1 MYKVTFKFEN
11 SEDITV
17 FAAFGENLL
26 EVARKTN
33 VAIDAPC
40 NGNAACG
47 KCRVKLVK
55 GELESERT
63 RHISQEEYD
72 QGWRLSCISKI
83 AGDVEVL
90 VPDIASAY
98 RSRMKVADLGSAEE
112 IRIFEKTEQDI
123 SEAGIKFKN
132 DLEVI
137 RVTMNPPSLDDTMP
151 DNERLSWAV
160 EDLCEAEDVRIS
172 FQVLQKLAE
181 NLRKYSFDV
190 QCVIRRKGNKVEIC
204 DLIGAKETPVVAGLA
219 VDIGTTTVSAV
230 LVDMLTGKILAK
242 GSAGNGQIRYGCW

>member
-47 KCRVKLVK
+47 KCKVKLVK

-112 IRIFEKTEQDI
+112 IQIFEKTEQDI

-181 NLRKYSFDV
+181 KS
-190 QCVIRRKGNKVEIC
+190 Q
-204 DLIGAKETPVVAGLA
+204 
-219 VDIGTTTVSAV
+219 
-230 LVDMLTGKILAK
+230 KIFL
-242 GSAGNGQIRYGCW
+242 

>member
-72 QGWRLSCISKI
+72 QGGGFPVSVKLPEMWKFGAGYRLCVPKQDESCGPGFSR
-83 AGDVEVL
+83 GDTYL
-90 VPDIASAY
+90 
-98 RSRMKVADLGSAEE
+98 
-112 IRIFEKTEQDI
+112 
-123 SEAGIKFKN
+123 
-132 DLEVI
+132 
-137 RVTMNPPSLDDTMP
+137 
-151 DNERLSWAV
+151 
-160 EDLCEAEDVRIS
+160 
-172 FQVLQKLAE
+172 
-181 NLRKYSFDV
+181 
-190 QCVIRRKGNKVEIC
+190 
-204 DLIGAKETPVVAGLA
+204 
-219 VDIGTTTVSAV
+219 
-230 LVDMLTGKILAK
+230 
-242 GSAGNGQIRYGCW
+242 